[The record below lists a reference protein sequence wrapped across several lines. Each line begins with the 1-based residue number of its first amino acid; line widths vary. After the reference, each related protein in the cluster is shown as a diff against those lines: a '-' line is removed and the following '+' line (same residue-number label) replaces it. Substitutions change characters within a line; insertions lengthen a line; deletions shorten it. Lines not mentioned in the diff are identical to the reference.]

1 MTTRDYLLSPRHVA
15 VVGASDNPRRI
26 GGRPLAYCKEQ
37 GFEGAVYPVN
47 PNREKVQGIDAFPSL
62 SDVPG
67 PVDFVLVAVPAA
79 QVVEVMRQAVEKQAK
94 TVMIFSSGFAEAG
107 EQGTR
112 WQEELARIAVESGVR
127 VRSEE
132 HTSELQ
138 YLMRISS

>member
-79 QVVEVMRQAVEKQAK
+79 QVVEVMRQAVEKQEK

-107 EQGTR
+107 EQGDGKSKR
-112 WQEELARIAVESGVR
+112 QNSRN
-127 VRSEE
+127 
-132 HTSELQ
+132 
-138 YLMRISS
+138 